1 MRVFHSPQEGEKLTK
16 RTPRRIVHFASSSTQ
31 GVVMARPLQYDPS
44 TVPHEHCAHAA
55 EHLARNDSRYGAQ
68 VKAALALVAGAVKRR
83 GA

>member
-1 MRVFHSPQEGEKLTK
+1 
-16 RTPRRIVHFASSSTQ
+16 
-31 GVVMARPLQYDPS
+31 MARPLQYDPS